1 MRGAINHANSNRS
14 GSASMTRQCP
24 SCTASVPDSA
34 RFCNKCGSKLV
45 PTQPAQAGAPPQSYQ
60 VPPPYQSTPPPN
72 YPQPQYS
79 APSSS
84 SGLQPNVAGLLCYI
98 VGLITGILFLVLEPY
113 NKDRF
118 VRFHAFQS
126 IFLHVAWI
134 ALWIV
139 VSIVSSILPWGLG
152 FITSLLSLAL
162 FLGGLALWIF
172 TMVKAYNNEKFKIP
186 VIGDIA
192 EKQAG

>member
-1 MRGAINHANSNRS
+1 MRGAIDHANSNRC
-14 GSASMTRQCP
+14 GSASMTRPCP
-24 SCTASVPDSA
+24 NCAASVPDSA
-34 RFCNKCGSKLV
+34 RFCNKCGAKLV

-60 VPPPYQSTPPPN
+60 VPPPIQSAPPN

-79 APSSS
+79 TPASS
-84 SGLQPNVAGLLCYI
+84 SGLQPNIAGLLCYL

-113 NKDRF
+113 SKDRF

-139 VSIVSSILPWGLG
+139 ASILSSILPWGLG
-152 FITSLLSLAL
+152 FIASLLYLFL
-162 FLGGLALWIF
+162 FLGGLAVWIF

-186 VIGDIA
+186 VIGDMA
-192 EKQAG
+192 EQQAG